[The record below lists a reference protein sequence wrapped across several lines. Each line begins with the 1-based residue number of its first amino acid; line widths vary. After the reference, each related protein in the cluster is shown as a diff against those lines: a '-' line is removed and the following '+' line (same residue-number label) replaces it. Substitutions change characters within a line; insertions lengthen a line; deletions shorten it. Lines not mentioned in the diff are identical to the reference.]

1 MRILLTKLNDA
12 SHRFEIVRADGSG
25 ERAELET
32 RSTLLH
38 DLVHYAVEA
47 QAGLTSAF
55 FGRLA
60 SGDGLAELAGR
71 GPFPP
76 QSELAMAE
84 ARVGPMQSL
93 WNGRASRAGYLEGCG
108 GLYPAVVNEAFVD
121 GALEHLR
128 RLVGRWRATAYQ
140 ATMELP
146 WPPPER
152 AAPRPRPAE

>member
-60 SGDGLAELAGR
+60 SGDALAELADR

-76 QSELAMAE
+76 QSELAMHRSRPAK
-84 ARVGPMQSL
+84 A
-93 WNGRASRAGYLEGCG
+93 GRAGCPSAGATTP
-108 GLYPAVVNEAFVD
+108 PA
-121 GALEHLR
+121 R
-128 RLVGRWRATAYQ
+128 C
-140 ATMELP
+140 
-146 WPPPER
+146 
-152 AAPRPRPAE
+152 